1 MLHNKYNKRG
11 GNRLKENL
19 LNRKTYKKIKK
30 MDRQE
35 MGAFLAKIY
44 HQGYQDGAE
53 DGNNADFKIQLV
65 KVLENTKGIGPKLF
79 DRVMETVK
87 EMGL

>member
-1 MLHNKYNKRG
+1 M
-11 GNRLKENL
+11 KENL
-19 LNRKTYKKIKK
+19 INRKTYKAVKK

-35 MGAFLAKIY
+35 MEAFLARIY
-44 HQGYQDGAE
+44 HQGYQDGVE
-53 DGNNADFKIQLV
+53 DGNKTDFKIELV

-79 DRVMETVK
+79 ERIMGTVK